1 MERGLEHCTGGGDQ
15 NYPKE
20 NEIKEGKV
28 VVWRGLTNS
37 WRKMKSEKQGRKDK
51 IYPTEYRIPESSKE
65 R

>member
-1 MERGLEHCTGGGDQ
+1 MEGGLEHCKGGSDQ

-20 NEIKEGKV
+20 NEMKGGKM
-28 VVWRGLTNS
+28 VVWGGLTNS
-37 WRKMKSEKQGRKDK
+37 LGKMRSEKQGRKDK